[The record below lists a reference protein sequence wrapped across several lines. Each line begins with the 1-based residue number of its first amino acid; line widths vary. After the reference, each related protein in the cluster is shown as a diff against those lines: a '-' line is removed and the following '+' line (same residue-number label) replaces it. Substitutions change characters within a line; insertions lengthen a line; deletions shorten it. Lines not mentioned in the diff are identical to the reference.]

1 MGKGAKRKQA
11 RAMNEM
17 NMLAQEQFDY
27 FKGQQ
32 EAQQSVVDAQREQ
45 YEAFDFD
52 NPFADA
58 QNPFANV
65 QTDFRNIYG
74 GAKNVYA

>member
-1 MGKGAKRKQA
+1 MGKNA
-11 RAMNEM
+11 RGRQTRTMNEM
-17 NMLAQEQFDY
+17 NALAQEQFDY
-27 FKGQQ
+27 FKEQQ
-32 EAQQSVVDAQREQ
+32 GIQKGIVDVQREQ
-45 YEAFDFD
+45 YEACDFD